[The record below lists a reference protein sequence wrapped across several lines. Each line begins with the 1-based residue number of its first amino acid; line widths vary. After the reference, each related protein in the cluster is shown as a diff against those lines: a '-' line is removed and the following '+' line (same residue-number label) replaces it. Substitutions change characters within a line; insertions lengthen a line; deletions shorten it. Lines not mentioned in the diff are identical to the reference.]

1 MNNDKISK
9 LTYQLLRI
17 NKAIYKAIDICYILE
32 DKFVQRKRFDI
43 FIELRGLSRALHKTT
58 SIFYD
63 TGCKYTRALYI
74 NDDNE
79 QLTRVSNSIILIAS
93 KCKEVLQA
101 IERLS
106 DIAIDHCF
114 AGVSIQVFRTV
125 VYCRR
130 EIETLKTIHGS
141 LTIPGDDSQATPTGS
156 Q

>member
-1 MNNDKISK
+1 MNNEKISK

-17 NKAIYKAIDICYILE
+17 NKAIYKAIDICCILE

-93 KCKEVLQA
+93 KCEEVF
-101 IERLS
+101 
-106 DIAIDHCF
+106 HCF

>member
-1 MNNDKISK
+1 MNDDKISK

-43 FIELRGLSRALHKTT
+43 FIELRGLSRALHRTT

-93 KCKEVLQA
+93 KCEEVLQT

-141 LTIPGDDSQATPTGS
+141 LTIPGDDSQVTPTGS